1 MTEREAADFI
11 VWLRTKHPATAA
23 VVREFYGADGSF
35 AGRYVELSGP
45 SGRTHLW
52 SSKAE
57 YVAAKDVW
65 LGGWAPALLI
75 GIGAFLLGTADPR
88 SIIAGLLCLGL
99 GAYWVGRLFLW
110 R

>member
-1 MTEREAADFI
+1 VTQDEAAEFI
-11 VWLRTKHPATAA
+11 TWLRTKHPAATLA
-23 VVREFYGADGSF
+23 VREFYGADGSF
-35 AGRYVELSGP
+35 AGRYVELTGR
-45 SGRTHLW
+45 SGRSQLW
-52 SSKAE
+52 SSRADYEAVRK
-57 YVAAKDVW
+57 VW

-99 GAYWVGRLFLW
+99 GAYWVGRLYIW